1 MKLEV
6 GTKHAAVKL
15 RRSAEQRISG
25 NLEGLIDPEL
35 DEKHLLY
42 ELQVHKIELELQVE
56 AMSEA
61 RTLAEESLALAV
73 RVQESYVEL
82 FDFAPMAYFTIGRD
96 GVILSLNFRAEQ
108 LLGLARS
115 RISGQFFSDS
125 IVPEFRPIF
134 SRFLANVFSGGGR
147 RCEIC
152 LLNSGESRWVNI
164 EAAAGFSGQTCLVAV
179 LDITEQK
186 RSQQDAELAATI
198 YRTLPEAILVTD
210 SDNRIISVNPAF
222 TRLTGYTE
230 QESIGQSAKLLKSG
244 RHDIDFYSSMWKS
257 LNSTGLWAGEIWNR
271 HKNGDVC
278 AEWLSI
284 STVNDDQG
292 EVKMRVGMLLS
303 HTRKHDRECFS

>member
-1 MKLEV
+1 MKLAV
-6 GTKHAAVKL
+6 GAKNEAEKL
-15 RRSAEQRISG
+15 RRFAEQRISG
-25 NLEGLIDPEL
+25 NLDGLIGDEL
-35 DEKHLLY
+35 DEKRLLH
-42 ELQVHKIELELQVE
+42 ELQVYKIELELQVE
-56 AMSEA
+56 ALSEA

-115 RISGQFFSDS
+115 RVSGKVFSDS
-125 IVPEFRPIF
+125 ILPEFRPIF
-134 SRFLANVFSGGGR
+134 SRFLANVFSGGDQ
-147 RCEIC
+147 RCELC
-152 LLNSGESRWVNI
+152 LLNSGGRRWVSI
-164 EAAAGFSGQTCLVAV
+164 EAAADFSGQTCLAAL

-198 YRTLPEAILVTD
+198 YRALPEAIIVTD
-210 SDNRIISVNPAF
+210 SDNQIISINPAF

-230 QESIGQSAKLLKSG
+230 QETIGKTAKLLKSD
-244 RHDIDFYSSMWKS
+244 RHDADFYSSMWDS

-271 HKNGDVC
+271 RKNGNVC

-284 STVNDDQG
+284 STVYDDQG
-292 EVKMRVGMLLS
+292 EVKMRVGMLFDLS
-303 HTRKHDRECFS
+303 GKHG